1 LSRAITRLSYVEGYW
16 RIRQTIPL
24 VLAAIRSF
32 DSSGDQDSAR
42 FWIQHLNEESGHDS
56 IMFRDLVALEGT
68 ELAAR
73 QLLQKNP
80 ISAPSVA
87 LIAYFE
93 RMVNFENP
101 HTFERPVKRCRCCN
115 PEILMGPAQAVV
127 RAIISGR
134 IGFAFVFFIIP
145 IASRIG

>member
-1 LSRAITRLSYVEGYW
+1 MQPDIVKNYLPTVTRIMASWDDAFPAPLRAQLTSEELSRAITRLSYVEGYW

-80 ISAPSVA
+80 ISAP
-87 LIAYFE
+87 
-93 RMVNFENP
+93 
-101 HTFERPVKRCRCCN
+101 
-115 PEILMGPAQAVV
+115 
-127 RAIISGR
+127 
-134 IGFAFVFFIIP
+134 
-145 IASRIG
+145 